1 MRILRFVGAL
11 VLMLAAG
18 AAAVIPNPEWLLAA
32 TLLALFLHAIAFG
45 SVSRSIRFMLPIV
58 MFAGVLAL
66 MQWVSSVPISSLPL
80 KTIAVFLLL
89 TTASRLLP
97 WPDVISVVRPGARLY
112 GLVLF
117 ALFVRHFAAI
127 FVGESL
133 RVLQA
138 RSLRISRPWGRGAFG
153 SLVAAV
159 AALVSRSLVR
169 AERFYAAQS
178 LRGLAE

>member
-1 MRILRFVGAL
+1 MKILRLVGAL
-11 VLMLAAG
+11 VLTLAAG
-18 AAAVIPNPEWLLAA
+18 AAAVIANPEWLLAA
-32 TLLALFLHAIAFG
+32 TFLALLLRAVAFG
-45 SVSRSIRFMLPIV
+45 SLSRSIRSMLPIV

-66 MQWVSSVPISSLPL
+66 MQWVSSAPASSLPL
-80 KTIAVFLLL
+80 RTIAVFLLS
-89 TTASRLLP
+89 TTAFRLLP
-97 WPDVISVVRPGARLY
+97 WSEAISAVHPGSRLF

-117 ALFVRHFAAI
+117 ALFVRHFAVI
-127 FVGESL
+127 FVRESQ

-138 RSLRISRPWGRGAFG
+138 RSLRISCPWGRGSFG

-159 AALVSRSLVR
+159 AALVGRSLVR

>member
-1 MRILRFVGAL
+1 MKILRLAGAL
-11 VLMLAAG
+11 GLMLAAG
-18 AAAVIPNPEWLLAA
+18 TAAVIANPEWLLTA
-32 TLLALFLHAIAFG
+32 TLVALFLHAIAFG
-45 SVSRSIRFMLPIV
+45 GVGRSIRSLLPIV
-58 MFAGVLAL
+58 VFAGVLAL
-66 MQWVSSVPISSLPL
+66 MQWISSTPISSLPL
-80 KTIAVFLLL
+80 KTIAVFLLF
-89 TTASRLLP
+89 TTALRLLP
-97 WPDVISVVRPGARLY
+97 WSEVVSVVHPGARLF

-127 FVGESL
+127 FVRESQ

-138 RSLRISRPWGRGAFG
+138 RSLRLSSPWGRGSFR

-159 AALVSRSLVR
+159 AALAGRSLVR

>member
-1 MRILRFVGAL
+1 MRILRLVGAL
-11 VLMLAAG
+11 VLTLAAG
-18 AAAVIPNPEWLLAA
+18 AAAVIANPEWLLAA
-32 TLLALFLHAIAFG
+32 TLLALFLRAIAFG
-45 SVSRSIRFMLPIV
+45 SLSRSIWSMLPIA

-66 MQWVSSVPISSLPL
+66 MQWVSSVPVSSLPL
-80 KTIAVFLLL
+80 KTIAVFLLF
-89 TTASRLLP
+89 TTAFRLLP
-97 WPDVISVVRPGARLY
+97 WPDVISVVRPGARLF

-127 FVGESL
+127 FMRESL
-133 RVLQA
+133 RVLRA
-138 RSLRISRPWGRGAFG
+138 RSLRISRPWGRGAFS

-159 AALVSRSLVR
+159 AALVGRSLLR